1 MIIISQCIL
10 EDVLNDFV
18 NYNLIIF
25 VNNNDNFLMK
35 IYIVKN
41 NEEGFFFYW
50 YESIEGYS
58 IRWINLLNAQN
69 SKCTRI
75 TIRTKCGW
83 QGESIFMIIFMF
95 DWEWYEYLFS
105 NSWTCVF
112 DWCETEEE
120 RNFLLIRSC
129 ICMVTWLDN

>member
-58 IRWINLLNAQN
+58 IR
-69 SKCTRI
+69 
-75 TIRTKCGW
+75 
-83 QGESIFMIIFMF
+83 
-95 DWEWYEYLFS
+95 
-105 NSWTCVF
+105 
-112 DWCETEEE
+112 
-120 RNFLLIRSC
+120 
-129 ICMVTWLDN
+129 